1 MLYSE
6 QCVLSRGENLCTLLH
21 DQFSLLGDV
30 SLKVLYSSSFHHGVC
45 FLADIVGDLDT
56 FPEYLGLLGFISVLT
71 SLQQLLKYHLIL
83 SQALDGSG
91 RYKENISGFNM
102 LLIVTKPHAE
112 ICQSVLE
119 FEKIFQRSEEFLVLR
134 DDQAGHG

>member
-1 MLYSE
+1 MDVLSGLGAVFQSE
-6 QCVLSRGENLCTLLH
+6 QCLLLTGENLRTLLH
-21 DQFSLLGDV
+21 DQFSLSGDV
-30 SLKVLYSSSFHHGVC
+30 SLEILYSTCLHHGVC

-91 RYKENISGFNM
+91 RYKENISG
-102 LLIVTKPHAE
+102 V
-112 ICQSVLE
+112 
-119 FEKIFQRSEEFLVLR
+119 
-134 DDQAGHG
+134 